1 MITFKPILKKIQP
14 IDFCWFLICYLD
26 IHIDKN
32 SRKDAFVAISLTVKV
47 TLTRLKRDV
56 GIISQGKRENV
67 IFVGMGLGMNFI
79 FCSYV
84 KIKLL

>member
-1 MITFKPILKKIQP
+1 
-14 IDFCWFLICYLD
+14 LIWYLD

>member
-1 MITFKPILKKIQP
+1 MITFKPILRKIQP
-14 IDFCWFLICYLD
+14 IDFCRFLICYLD

-56 GIISQGKRENV
+56 GIISQGKTENV

>member
-1 MITFKPILKKIQP
+1 M
-14 IDFCWFLICYLD
+14 ICYLD

-32 SRKDAFVAISLTVKV
+32 SRKDVFVAISLNVKV

-56 GIISQGKRENV
+56 GIISQGKTENV

-84 KIKLL
+84 KIKLLQY